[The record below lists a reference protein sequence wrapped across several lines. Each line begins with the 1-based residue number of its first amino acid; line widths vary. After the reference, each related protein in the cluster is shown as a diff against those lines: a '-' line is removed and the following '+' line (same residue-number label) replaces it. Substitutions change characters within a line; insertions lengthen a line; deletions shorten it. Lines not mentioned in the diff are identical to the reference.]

1 MKAIRVDVDGT
12 VDLLDLQ
19 KGPEG
24 THLADLRKAL
34 NGAWVEHVN
43 CGEVGRF
50 TSKVKHPNNWL
61 SMWVDDEGALG
72 ASGLQ
77 VNMLAM
83 GMLQVIGL
91 RLGQNLYGPI
101 VFTETDPEKGETSLQ
116 PETAALLQGIL
127 HRLTVDNLDILADQ
141 NKARKYH
148 AVMHGTGRTGIEI
161 LDTSDLDDVRA
172 IGFHPIHFP
181 GGDHVAEPL
190 DDAKILADLGWER
203 TGPWEDASWLYEG
216 EETTDL
222 IAPIR
227 KK

>member
-1 MKAIRVDVDGT
+1 MKAIRIDVDGT
-12 VDLLDLQ
+12 VDLLDLK

-91 RLGQNLYGPI
+91 KLGQNLYGPI
-101 VFTETDPEKGETSLQ
+101 VFTESDPESGETSLQ
-116 PETAALLQGIL
+116 PETSALLQGIL
-127 HRLTVDNLDILADQ
+127 RRLTVDNMDILADA
-141 NKARKYH
+141 NKARRYT
-148 AVMHGTGRTGIEI
+148 AVMHTGSGRNGVEI
-161 LDTSDLDDVRA
+161 LDTSDTEDVRQ
-172 IGFHPIHFP
+172 IGFLDAAS
-181 GGDHVAEPL
+181 DHLTVT
-190 DDAKILADLGWER
+190 LADEILSDGGWGRSGE
-203 TGPWEDASWLYEG
+203 WEDAAWLYEG
-216 EETTDL
+216 ESAEGQL
-222 IAPIR
+222 SAPIR

>member
-50 TSKVKHPNNWL
+50 TSKVKHPHNWL

-77 VNMLAM
+77 VNMLTM
-83 GMLQVIGL
+83 GLLKVIGL
-91 RLGQNLYGPI
+91 NLGQNLYGPI

-116 PETAALLQGIL
+116 PETSKLLQGIL

-141 NKARKYH
+141 NKARRYT
-148 AVMHGTGRTGIEI
+148 AVAHCRTARNGVEI
-161 LDTSDLDDVRA
+161 LDTSDTEDVRA
-172 IGFHPIHFP
+172 IGFHDAAK
-181 GGDHVAEPL
+181 DHLTPTQADQLL
-190 DDAKILADLGWER
+190 DEAGWQRVDDWGPAD
-203 TGPWEDASWLYEG
+203 WLYEG
-216 EETTDL
+216 ESADGQL
-222 IAPIR
+222 SAPIR